1 MVKDPYGQQVG
12 MVVSLLVDGRGDA
25 SWILVRMGDGRFKRF
40 RLSDVVVNGSE
51 VVVENTLVKEVEA
64 LRTKAALL
72 KRESDLLV
80 DFGIDDRSLEEIGK
94 DIEKSVAELHRK
106 AVRLCEDLRRALGA
120 IDRQIRD
127 VRRGLACLTVMY
139 ELGRI
144 SREAYEFSN
153 RLLMSGLR
161 RLMAEKEDLLA
172 AEEALNKLLKEE
184 SAEEEKEDR
193 EKARPISVEVEGTTD
208 VIGA

>member
-80 DFGIDDRSLEEIGK
+80 DFGIDDRSLEEMGK

>member
-72 KRESDLLV
+72 RRESDLLV